1 MRRFRLTYANV
12 VSTMALVLALGGG
25 AYAATTQ
32 GAVQKQAPLA
42 PIFTPVLGHHQ
53 TERGVFDAGGLE
65 AGGALLNSQMGAV
78 SFAYP
83 LSFNPVG
90 HILNPGQKTTACPG
104 TVRNPQAK
112 AGHLCLYE
120 GGNWNIGPVT
130 FLDPRKQG
138 AVGISKWGFI
148 LNASATNTGIV
159 ASFDWHGTWAVT
171 AP

>member
-1 MRRFRLTYANV
+1 
-12 VSTMALVLALGGG
+12 
-25 AYAATTQ
+25 
-32 GAVQKQAPLA
+32 
-42 PIFTPVLGHHQ
+42 
-53 TERGVFDAGGLE
+53 
-65 AGGALLNSQMGAV
+65 MGAV